1 MCAAIASGSLPIS
14 IWPLLSSSRLIALPK
29 ANGDIRP
36 IAIGETQ
43 RRVTARAI
51 CFQKRKEFADYFT
64 PLQRG
69 VSVEGGAEL
78 LVQQVQLLMEKYE
91 DWILLKT
98 DLKNAFNLVSRSHLL
113 NQVLITFPDIYNH
126 AALVYSDI
134 NPLIYLQRSH
144 LVILSSQDGVH
155 QGDPLGPAL
164 FSIAM
169 QLILEDLQ
177 SHNTEVTILAYLDDV
192 YLLGSPDRVFHV
204 FERLR
209 SAFSDINL
217 MIEEKKCEIYCSSSP
232 LLSTISQSTSIPAT
246 SQGCRILGTPIGS
259 SSYIIESCADV
270 AQSGSNLCGKLLQL
284 QDPQCGMLLLRYCH
298 VTRMNFL
305 SRTVQPRLLE
315 SAAAIHDTLTRST
328 FTNLLGRGNLT
339 DRQWL
344 QATLPIRHGGFG
356 LTALTYIAPF
366 AFLSSWASTLHT
378 ITKQIPDAER
388 LLDEVQ
394 NSHHSIVPSAEICA
408 IFCFKTKLS

>member
-1 MCAAIASGSLPIS
+1 M
-14 IWPLLSSSRLIALPK
+14 
-29 ANGDIRP
+29 
-36 IAIGETQ
+36 
-43 RRVTARAI
+43 
-51 CFQKRKEFADYFT
+51 
-64 PLQRG
+64 
-69 VSVEGGAEL
+69 
-78 LVQQVQLLMEKYE
+78 
-91 DWILLKT
+91 
-98 DLKNAFNLVSRSHLL
+98 KNAFNSVSRSHLL
-113 NQVLITFPDIYNH
+113 NQVLTTFPDIYNH

-144 LVILSSQDGVH
+144 PVFSALKVCTREIHLALLCSQ
-155 QGDPLGPAL
+155 
-164 FSIAM
+164 
-169 QLILEDLQ
+169 LQ
-177 SHNTEVTILAYLDDV
+177 CNPFWKIYSLNKEVTILAYLDDV

-232 LLSTISQSTSIPAT
+232 LLNTISESTSIPAT

-259 SSYIIESCADV
+259 SLYIIKSCSDV
-270 AQSGSNLCGKLLQL
+270 AQLGSNLCGKLLQL
-284 QDPQCGMLLLRYCH
+284 QDPQCGTLLLRHCH

-305 SRTVQPRLLE
+305 SRTVPPRLLE

-344 QATLPIRHGGFG
+344 QATLPIRHGEFG
-356 LTALTYIAPF
+356 LIALTSTAQF
-366 AFLSSWASTLHT
+366 AFLSSWVSTLHT
-378 ITKQIPDAER
+378 MAKRIPDAER

-394 NSHHSIVPSAEICA
+394 NSHHSNSSISRDLCNVLPQN
-408 IFCFKTKLS
+408 KTLVEVINDRKQLQHKLTQ